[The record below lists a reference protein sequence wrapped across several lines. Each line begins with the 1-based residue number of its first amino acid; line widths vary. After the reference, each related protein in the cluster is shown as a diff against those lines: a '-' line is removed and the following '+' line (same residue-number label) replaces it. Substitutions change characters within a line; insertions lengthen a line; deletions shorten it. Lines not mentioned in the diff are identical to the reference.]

1 MLALNK
7 KLLFALLA
15 LATAV
20 QADTTQK
27 NPVSRATVTTEKA
40 MVSAANP
47 LAVEAGVKV
56 LQAGGTAADAAVTV
70 QLMLNLVE
78 PQSSGIGG
86 GAFMLYWDA

>member
-1 MLALNK
+1 MLTLNK

-27 NPVSRATVTTEKA
+27 NPVSRATVTTDNA

-47 LAVEAGVKV
+47 LAVEAVSRCFKQGVLRQM
-56 LQAGGTAADAAVTV
+56 LQ
-70 QLMLNLVE
+70 
-78 PQSSGIGG
+78 
-86 GAFMLYWDA
+86 